1 MVKQPKGVFVDLNTL
16 TALLAKGKK
25 KKRRRR
31 NLKKNDLTAQ
41 SGLISRSAYNTL
53 TDRERLGIPY
63 RQQALY
69 NQGSFNR
76 QGDKYDVALSAQKR
90 LDEIQRKYMDGIT
103 IGKEDPSIKIDFIQL
118 PTDRED
124 KGTQILG
131 SGLLRADKDNKV
143 INAFSRNIQDPREVV
158 IEPIVNTADIQSQFV
173 SPTKRTYIKSGK
185 YAKPKITDNF
195 QNTQFQE
202 DQQSLS
208 NVLSGI
214 DN

>member
-25 KKRRRR
+25 KRRRR
-31 NLKKNDLTAQ
+31 NLRKKDLTAQ

-76 QGDKYDVALSAQKR
+76 QGDKYDVALTAQKR
-90 LDEIQRKYMDGIT
+90 LDEIQRKYMDGGFT
-103 IGKEDPSIKIDFIQL
+103 IGKEDPNIKLDIIQL
-118 PTDRED
+118 PNYTED

-131 SGLLRADKDNKV
+131 SGVLRADKDNRV
-143 INAFSRNIQDPREVV
+143 INAFSRNIQEPREVV

-202 DQQSLS
+202 DQQTLS